1 MLKVWL
7 TINAVVWI
15 YMLYKMFTDE
25 TFMDRWINRADIFMR
40 NVYKLANYFGKVS
53 WNRWNEEDKN

>member
-15 YMLYKMFTDE
+15 YTLYKMFTDE
-25 TFMDRWINRADIFMR
+25 TFMDRWIKRADIFMR
-40 NVYKLANYFGKVS
+40 NVYKLADYFGNVS
-53 WNRWNEEDKN
+53 WNRWNEEDKI